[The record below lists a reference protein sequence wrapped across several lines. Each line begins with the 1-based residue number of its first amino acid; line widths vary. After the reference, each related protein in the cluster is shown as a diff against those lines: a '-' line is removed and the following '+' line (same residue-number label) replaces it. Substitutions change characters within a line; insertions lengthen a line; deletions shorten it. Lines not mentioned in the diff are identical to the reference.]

1 MIPKCFVIYGRELQL
16 PWGFWVAANCCLLH
30 WAVLALNTAVNHWEA
45 FAVLTREH
53 FRSSQGP
60 RWNRL
65 SMLCSKTG
73 TRLYTHTVN
82 FEPQTLSS
90 KYFLQDYP
98 IPHTNHHNQTFPRAP
113 ERSNSCHQL
122 YLEILKYVYKTI
134 HQTGNKIISWEEPKS
149 FTQRRDITYAHWFH
163 IDPYR
168 IRPVLCQSGLF
179 PSSLK

>member
-1 MIPKCFVIYGRELQL
+1 MQCADNGTKNCSPPSKFKAKCELSSTGQVFKHPSGVLITTPWETVILNDPKVLCNLWQRMQL

-73 TRLYTHTVN
+73 TRLYTHCEFWT
-82 FEPQTLSS
+82 
-90 KYFLQDYP
+90 
-98 IPHTNHHNQTFPRAP
+98 
-113 ERSNSCHQL
+113 SNSQQQ
-122 YLEILKYVYKTI
+122 VFP
-134 HQTGNKIISWEEPKS
+134 TGLSHPTHKPSQSDIS
-149 FTQRRDITYAHWFH
+149 
-163 IDPYR
+163 
-168 IRPVLCQSGLF
+168 
-179 PSSLK
+179 